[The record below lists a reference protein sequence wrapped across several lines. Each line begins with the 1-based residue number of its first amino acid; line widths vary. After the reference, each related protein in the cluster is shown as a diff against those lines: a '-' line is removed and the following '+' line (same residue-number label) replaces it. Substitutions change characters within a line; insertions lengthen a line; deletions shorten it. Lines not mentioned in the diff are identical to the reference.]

1 MTFDATASPP
11 GKPPA
16 LITRRAQDAR
26 SYMVDCTAL
35 LREHEL
41 LVRVLD
47 TTPPTA
53 LAPDAAPAGLR
64 IQRAVVWGTCTALLI
79 DLAGGE
85 PAAGRPS
92 QDWPVSVRLKTTQ
105 GYLNVALMVRVHG

>member
-1 MTFDATASPP
+1 MPTAPTFDATATPP

-26 SYMVDCTAL
+26 SYRVDCTAL

-41 LVRVLD
+41 LVRVME
-47 TTPPTA
+47 TTPDT
-53 LAPDAAPAGLR
+53 APAGLR
-64 IQRAVVWGTCTALLI
+64 IQRAAVWGTCTALLI

-105 GYLNVALMVRVHG
+105 GYLNVALMVRVHA